1 MSLHKYTYLIRFLLR
16 QKQKK
21 GAHTCY
27 LWLNIFK
34 LKLFFDI
41 TFLHCCIHIIIRRKS
56 TLTWSFNFY
65 LFWSISFHYIVV
77 SFLHRPLNQNL
88 NVLTRRGRRIS
99 SINYYS
105 LLGTLLFNFP
115 PNENKNWGTR
125 NRSRIINYLQRV
137 EIIFKV
143 RKIRGNR

>member
-21 GAHTCY
+21 GAHTYY

-34 LKLFFDI
+34 LELFIVTLFY
-41 TFLHCCIHIIIRRKS
+41 IIVLIFRRKS

-88 NVLTRRGRRIS
+88 NVLTRRGGRIS

-105 LLGTLLFNFP
+105 LLGTLLFNFL
-115 PNENKNWGTR
+115 PNENKNSGRR

>member
-21 GAHTCY
+21 GAHTYY

-34 LKLFFDI
+34 LELFIVTLFY
-41 TFLHCCIHIIIRRKS
+41 IIVLIFRRKS

-115 PNENKNWGTR
+115 PNENKNSGRR